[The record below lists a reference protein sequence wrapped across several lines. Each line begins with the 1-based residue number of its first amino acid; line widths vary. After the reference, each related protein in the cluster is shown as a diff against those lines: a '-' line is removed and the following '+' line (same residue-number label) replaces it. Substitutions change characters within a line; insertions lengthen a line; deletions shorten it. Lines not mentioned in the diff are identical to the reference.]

1 MTKAGGTL
9 RSCGTAI
16 SCFHALV
23 VLSIVVFATNGIAEE
38 SAVQEA
44 QSQDSIEGEIQGRD
58 EVAYDPT
65 KRSFFPDGYYKYRD
79 MLGGWERKH
88 GLELTFSYDIVGQRY
103 LDDEDRF
110 GGLAGDASLSGRW
123 LLFGAN
129 ADRPIYLT
137 FRVRSRNALTANP
150 PSAISSEAGL
160 FWKTVDGFNDSGFQI
175 PSMYFSQELRKR
187 EIILRYGQF
196 SIDHFFD
203 NHRFRGAKKFFLNQ
217 SFSSNPAVNFPSFG
231 AGAILQWNPSER
243 WELIG
248 GVSNIQGTEQGKEV
262 DFDLTSTA
270 LFESIQGRYQ
280 FSGLAG
286 HKAELGV
293 MVWHSDSI
301 EEDAVPEGR
310 GISLTIGHD
319 GFSPGEG
326 FVFRYAFSDGE
337 STSTDQIVFAGYG
350 KDVHSYDHI
359 GVGISGGRSSV
370 TGDWQ
375 VWLESYYR
383 WRVSKELMITP
394 DLQII
399 AGEDIG
405 SSSNVCLVAG
415 LRVGIV
421 F

>member
-1 MTKAGGTL
+1 MTIAGLGL
-9 RSCGTAI
+9 RLCATTI
-16 SCFHALV
+16 SCLHALV
-23 VLSIVVFATNGIAEE
+23 VLTTVFVTNSFTEE
-38 SAVQEA
+38 SEVQQP
-44 QSQDSIEGEIQGRD
+44 QSENSIEGEIQSRD

-65 KRSFFPDGYYKYRD
+65 KRSLFPTGYYEYRD
-79 MLGGWERKH
+79 ILWDWQRKH

-103 LDDEDRF
+103 RDDEDSF

-123 LLFGAN
+123 LLFGAKH
-129 ADRPIYLT
+129 DRPIYLT

-160 FWKTVDGFNDSGFQI
+160 YWKTVDGFNDSGIQI
-175 PSMYFSQELRKR
+175 PSLYFSQELGKR
-187 EIILRYGQF
+187 EVILRYGQF

-231 AGAILQWNPSER
+231 AGAILQWNKGER

-248 GVSNIQGTEQGKEV
+248 GVSNIQGTEQDKEV
-262 DFDLTSTA
+262 DFELTSTA

-280 FSGLAG
+280 FSGFAG
-286 HKAELGV
+286 HKAELRV
-293 MVWHSDSI
+293 MGWRSDSI
-301 EEDAVPEGR
+301 EEKAVPEGR

-326 FVFRYAFSDGE
+326 FAFRYAYSDGE
-337 STSTDQIVFAGYG
+337 TTNTDQIVFAGYG
-350 KDVHSYDHI
+350 KDVHSHDHM
-359 GVGISGGRSSV
+359 GVGISGGRSSA
-370 TGDWQ
+370 TGNWQ
-375 VWLESYYR
+375 VVLESYYR

>member
-9 RSCGTAI
+9 RLCGTVI

-23 VLSIVVFATNGIAEE
+23 VLTTVFATNVIAEE

-44 QSQDSIEGEIQGRD
+44 QSQDSIEGEIQNRD

-79 MLGGWERKH
+79 MLRDWERKH

-123 LLFGAN
+123 LLFGAKH
-129 ADRPIYLT
+129 DRPMYLT
-137 FRVRSRNALTANP
+137 FRLRSRNALTANP
-150 PSAISSEAGL
+150 PSEISSEAGL
-160 FWKTVDGFNDSGFQI
+160 YWKTVDGFNDSGFQI

-187 EIILRYGQF
+187 EVILRYGQF

-231 AGAILQWNPSER
+231 AGAILQWNPSDR

-280 FSGLAG
+280 FSGFAG
-286 HKAELGV
+286 HKAELRV
-293 MVWHSDSI
+293 MGWHSDSI
-301 EEDAVPEGR
+301 EKEAIPEGR

-326 FVFRYAFSDGE
+326 FAFRYAYSDGKT
-337 STSTDQIVFAGYG
+337 TSTDQIVFAGYG

-359 GVGISGGRSSV
+359 GVGISGGRSSA
-370 TGDWQ
+370 TANWQ
-375 VWLESYYR
+375 VMLESYYR

-415 LRVGIV
+415 LRIGIV